1 MQENNGSSPKEDIQP
16 QSIAP
21 PASTEDKNMQVL
33 LEIKE
38 KISSDEFKWI
48 KEKIQGSDKK
58 VLMMIKVYNKNNDQV
73 DFVNSM

>member
-1 MQENNGSSPKEDIQP
+1 
-16 QSIAP
+16 
-21 PASTEDKNMQVL
+21 MQVL